1 MVEKI
6 IYLTNLNIQ
15 FLIFFFVFS
24 ASKKIT
30 TETYGSFRVEFLYDE
45 DGEILKENDL
55 FFNFY
60 NLWTVRR
67 SGFLLETYELKI
79 VKLNKIIK

>member
-1 MVEKI
+1 MVEK
-6 IYLTNLNIQ
+6 NNILDKCQ
-15 FLIFFFVFS
+15 YSIFKVFSVFS
-24 ASKKIT
+24 ASKKMS